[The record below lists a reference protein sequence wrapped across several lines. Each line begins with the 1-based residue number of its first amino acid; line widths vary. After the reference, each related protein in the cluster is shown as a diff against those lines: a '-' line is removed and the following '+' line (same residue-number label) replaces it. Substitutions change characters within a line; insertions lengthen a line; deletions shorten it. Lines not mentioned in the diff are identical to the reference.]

1 MKSHRLGRW
10 RFTVRF
16 YGACGNVQVRL
27 YLELARE
34 IGKMKKENTE
44 IKEDKYESTDNDA
57 HAPQDL

>member
-1 MKSHRLGRW
+1 M
-10 RFTVRF
+10 FTVRF